1 MHLALGEHLVGSPVG
16 RGAAARRVVLVELAV
31 TQSHGSM
38 GVGVAVDVVDQHVA
52 LVAAVVAC
60 GLEKKQKGR
69 IKKRNSGG

>member
-16 RGAAARRVVLVELAV
+16 RGAAAGRVVLVQLAV
-31 TQSHGSM
+31 AQRHGSM

-60 GLEKKQKGR
+60 GLETNEVRMKKGSS
-69 IKKRNSGG
+69 NG